1 MKPRQ
6 YLPRKMDIGAFIDT
20 EAPLEGSSSLADL
33 PRLAESVPPEVALDT
48 VEPVSW
54 QAQGRLLPQ
63 RVGEPQRWLDLS
75 AHAMLPWVCQR
86 CLQPVV
92 LPVDIERT
100 LRFVADESL
109 AAELDAD
116 MEDDV
121 LVTSRS
127 FDLLDLVEDELIMA
141 SPLVPRH
148 DECPQPPKMS
158 VSDPGVEDENE
169 PVDASVE
176 GDASEG
182 GRRKNPFAVLAQLKK
197 SGDSGPS
204 GDKS

>member
-6 YLPRKMDIGAFIDT
+6 YQPRKIDIGAFIDT
-20 EAPLEGSSSLADL
+20 EVPLDGLSPLSDL
-33 PRLAESVPPEVALDT
+33 PRMAEGVPPEVALDT
-48 VEPVSW
+48 IEPVSW
-54 QAQGRLLPQ
+54 QALGRRVPQ

-75 AHAMLPWVCQR
+75 AHAHLPWVCQR

-92 LPVDIERT
+92 LPVAFERSI
-100 LRFVADESL
+100 RFVADESL

-116 MEDDV
+116 MDDDV

-148 DECPQPPKMS
+148 EVCPQPPKMS
-158 VSDPGVEDENE
+158 VSDPGVDDEE
-169 PVDASVE
+169 AD
-176 GDASEG
+176 DASEG
-182 GRRKNPFAVLAQLKK
+182 AGGEAGSRKNPFAVLAQLKK
-197 SGDSGPS
+197 VGGSGPS

>member
-1 MKPRQ
+1 M
-6 YLPRKMDIGAFIDT
+6 A
-20 EAPLEGSSSLADL
+20 EG
-33 PRLAESVPPEVALDT
+33 VPPEVALDT
-48 VEPVSW
+48 IEPVSW
-54 QAQGRLLPQ
+54 QAQGRLVPQ

-92 LPVDIERT
+92 LPVEFERSI
-100 LRFVADESL
+100 RFVADESL

-116 MEDDV
+116 MDDDV

-148 DECPQPPKMS
+148 EECPQPPKMS
-158 VSDPGVEDENE
+158 VSDPGADDDEAE
-169 PVDASVE
+169 E
-176 GDASEG
+176 GPEGSLSEG
-182 GRRKNPFAVLAQLKK
+182 SPRKNPFAVLAQLKK
-197 SGDSGPS
+197 SGNSGPS

>member
-6 YLPRKMDIGAFIDT
+6 YQPRKIDIGPFIDT
-20 EAPLEGSSSLADL
+20 ESLLEGSSSLVDL
-33 PRLAESVPPEVALDT
+33 PRMAEGVPPEVALDT
-48 VEPVSW
+48 IDPVTW
-54 QAQGRLLPQ
+54 QAQGRLEPQ
-63 RVGEPQRWLDLS
+63 RVGEPQRWLDLQ

-92 LPVDIERT
+92 LPVEFERT
-100 LRFVADESL
+100 IRFVADESL

-116 MEDDV
+116 MDDDV

-148 DECPQPPKMS
+148 EECPQPPKMS
-158 VSDPGVEDENE
+158 VSDPGVDDDLGEASAEGE
-169 PVDASVE
+169 P
-176 GDASEG
+176 SEG
-182 GRRKNPFAVLAQLKK
+182 GARKNPFAVLAQLKK
-197 SGDSGPS
+197 GGDSGPA

>member
-6 YLPRKMDIGAFIDT
+6 YQPRKIDIGAFIDT
-20 EAPLEGSSSLADL
+20 EAPLDGLSPLDEL
-33 PRLAESVPPEVALDT
+33 PRMAEGVPPEVALDT
-48 VEPVSW
+48 IEPVSW
-54 QAQGRLLPQ
+54 QAQGRLVPQ

-92 LPVDIERT
+92 LPVEFERSI
-100 LRFVADESL
+100 RFVADESL

-116 MEDDV
+116 MDDDV

-148 DECPQPPKMS
+148 EECPQPPKMS
-158 VSDPGVEDENE
+158 VSDPGVE
-169 PVDASVE
+169 E
-176 GDASEG
+176 GEAEDGPEGSPSEG
-182 GRRKNPFAVLAQLKK
+182 SSRKNPFAVLAQLKK

-204 GDKS
+204 DDKS